1 MKKSKIALAFCLITV
16 LLLAPLSGMDDHGAN
31 VVVTR
36 KGGFLARG
44 ELLAVKRN
52 ALVVSFS
59 ETSTGES
66 VSVAIEDI
74 ENVEVIMKSKVGKGM
89 LWGGIIGASLGAGY
103 GFAEP
108 AHQWFDF
115 SSGTKAVIYGV
126 LGLGLGVLIG
136 AWAGSAR
143 NENFRFND
151 LSKEDREA
159 ALLKLSEYA
168 ALKGVR

>member
-1 MKKSKIALAFCLITV
+1 MRKTKIALAFCLITA
-16 LLLAPLSGMDDHGAN
+16 LLFSPLAAMEDHGRN
-31 VVVTR
+31 VIVTKR
-36 KGGFLARG
+36 DGTLAQG

-52 ALVVSFS
+52 ALVVSAG
-59 ETSTGES
+59 ETSSEES

-74 ENVEVIMKSKVGKGM
+74 ENVEVILKSKVGKGR
-89 LWGGIIGASLGAGY
+89 LWGGIIGAGLGAGY
-103 GFAEP
+103 VLTEP
-108 AHQWFDF
+108 ADF
-115 SSGTKAVIYGV
+115 GSGVKAVIYGV

-136 AWAGSAR
+136 GGAGSAR

-168 ALKGVR
+168 TLEGVR

>member
-1 MKKSKIALAFCLITV
+1 MIKTKIALAFCLITA
-16 LLLAPLSGMDDHGAN
+16 LLFSPLAAMDDHGRN
-31 VVVTR
+31 VIVT
-36 KGGFLARG
+36 KKDGTLAQG

-52 ALVVSFS
+52 ALVVSAG
-59 ETSTGES
+59 ETSSEES
-66 VSVAIEDI
+66 VSVAIEDV

-103 GFAEP
+103 GSAEP
-108 AHQWFDF
+108 AGWVL

-136 AWAGSAR
+136 GWAGSTR

-168 ALKGVR
+168 TLKGVR